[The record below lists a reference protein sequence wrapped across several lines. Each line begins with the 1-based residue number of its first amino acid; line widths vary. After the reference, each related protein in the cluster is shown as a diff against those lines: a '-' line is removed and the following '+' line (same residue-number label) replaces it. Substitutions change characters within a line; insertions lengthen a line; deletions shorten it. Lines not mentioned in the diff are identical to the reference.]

1 MMESVF
7 CDFTKLP
14 GDAGKPAIKNYFP
27 FIRLQKLL
35 SKGFQ
40 KWIGYTEVKS
50 APAHFYVQRNA
61 TFSTPGYPIP
71 FDLALVNEGNAMNLA
86 SGIFTAPVPGIYFFS
101 FTKLAGFPA
110 TASSVYV
117 QIGLYLNGGLIG
129 TVRAEDGNP
138 NSYQYSPLS
147 TLQSTL
153 NLKIDDQVWVEIIS
167 MSSGAWLLTAVTT

>member
-1 MMESVF
+1 
-7 CDFTKLP
+7 
-14 GDAGKPAIKNYFP
+14 
-27 FIRLQKLL
+27 
-35 SKGFQ
+35 
-40 KWIGYTEVKS
+40 
-50 APAHFYVQRNA
+50 
-61 TFSTPGYPIP
+61 
-71 FDLALVNEGNAMNLA
+71 MNLA